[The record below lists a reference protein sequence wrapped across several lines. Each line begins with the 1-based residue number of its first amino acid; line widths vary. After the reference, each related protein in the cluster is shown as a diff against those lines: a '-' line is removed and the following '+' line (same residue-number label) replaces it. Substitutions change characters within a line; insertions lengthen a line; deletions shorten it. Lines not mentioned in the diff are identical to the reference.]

1 MKFRILLLLPLFGV
15 FGASAFEVNQVFRE
29 ERFTR
34 GNVNLRPLQE
44 IDNASWIWPDGVVY
58 GGDSRPVVRFRAE
71 FEGRQE
77 PLRLDVSA
85 DARFV
90 LILDGREIARGP
102 HKGFPEHWYY
112 QTYDINGLEAGRH
125 RLAVYM
131 KESMRLVAKDEAA
144 ENIIPYACRA
154 VPQQQLQP
162 EKAIYPQCFLHR
174 LCRRQQR

>member
-1 MKFRILLLLPLFGV
+1 MKFRILLLLPLLGV
-15 FGASAFEVNQVFRE
+15 FGVSAFEVNQVFRE

-90 LILDGREIARGP
+90 P
-102 HKGFPEHWYY
+102 
-112 QTYDINGLEAGRH
+112 
-125 RLAVYM
+125 
-131 KESMRLVAKDEAA
+131 
-144 ENIIPYACRA
+144 
-154 VPQQQLQP
+154 
-162 EKAIYPQCFLHR
+162 
-174 LCRRQQR
+174 